1 MIRRPPRSTR
11 TDKPFP
17 YTTLFRSHSGG
28 DEQEGGDGDR
38 DAQRQQR
45 GRKLGRG
52 VQRRNGCQERRD
64 GRHEIALARTQR
76 PAGSTNDRHVKRG
89 KTDRREGEIRGSNPC
104 RRSDDREPGAFSRQ
118 RSEEHTY
125 ELQSLMRISYAVFC
139 LKKKKK
145 SKKKTTIE
153 N

>member
-1 MIRRPPRSTR
+1 MPSTDVRVRVVWGKNSSVERSCQAVAEVV
-11 TDKPFP
+11 KQ
-17 YTTLFRSHSGG
+17 YTVIGSPETGDSGG
-28 DEQEGGDGDR
+28 EEQEGGDGDR

-118 RSEEHTY
+118 GFK
-125 ELQSLMRISYAVFC
+125 M
-139 LKKKKK
+139 
-145 SKKKTTIE
+145 
-153 N
+153 